1 MVPLDWFD
9 WDDFPPAAQELAK
22 NPPSP
27 ESPPPQREG
36 PPRMVQA
43 RWPAI
48 SDRCQAAGLSA
59 RQLATRAGVAR
70 KTVTRIA
77 RGHKCK
83 RATLRRLAEVLECSE
98 LELMEPDPPRR

>member
-1 MVPLDWFD
+1 MLQLDWE
-9 WDDFPPAAQELAK
+9 DFPPAAQELAK
-22 NPPSP
+22 DPPSP
-27 ESPPPQREG
+27 DPPPPEREE
-36 PPRMVQA
+36 PAWMAQPLWQA
-43 RWPAI
+43 I
-48 SDRCQAAGLSA
+48 CERCQAAGLSS

-70 KTVTRIA
+70 ETVSRIA